1 MNCPYKTEL
10 KTFLQK
16 CVICAAL
23 FINHAEHDL
32 HVFIMYIPWFSLF
45 SVSHEMTF
53 CWDDCSAHLSDL
65 KKATESFSETLEN
78 VYLYC

>member
-32 HVFIMYIPWFSLF
+32 HVLIMYIPWFSLF

-53 CWDDCSAHLSDL
+53 C
-65 KKATESFSETLEN
+65 
-78 VYLYC
+78 